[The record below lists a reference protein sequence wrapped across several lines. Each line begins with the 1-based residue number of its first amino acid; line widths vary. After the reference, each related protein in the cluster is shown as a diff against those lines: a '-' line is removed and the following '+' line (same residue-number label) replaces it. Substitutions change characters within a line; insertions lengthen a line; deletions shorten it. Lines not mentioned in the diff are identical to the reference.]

1 MKKLLAAYQPR
12 TRSGRVLASAAMA
25 DSVGSGLFLALIPV
39 FVVAKLGIDPVK
51 VGLVLGAANLFG
63 LLSPLPAGRLSDR
76 FGPGA
81 GVVGVAREPSGRLR
95 GIPVRGLV
103 HRVRG
108 PYVRAEPARPGSS
121 PVQQAF
127 IIQVEPPDER
137 TRSVAIIR
145 TVRNAGMSVGL
156 LLSALA
162 IAVDAYR
169 IAFAFNAASYLVLL
183 LAVWTLRGQAVPR
196 SVPREGEDTRGNVLR
211 DRRYLLMSI
220 GNAVL
225 MLHDSVLFTLI
236 PLWMVTKTAAPVW
249 LVGPLLALNTVL
261 TVLLQVPLTTWA
273 TQVDAARRTLVRS
286 LVPLV
291 GACLLFLAAEPS
303 EAVLAACLAVLAVVV
318 LTFGENLHSVGAFE
332 LAHRLAP
339 EHATGAY
346 LGAFNLGVS
355 AQLAFGPPFMTAV
368 VLRGPVGWVALA
380 VTFVV
385 GGALMMAGS
394 SGVEGKQWVSTS
406 SS

>member
-76 FGPGA
+76 FGPGPVWSVLLASRAVGYA
-81 GVVGVAREPSGRLR
+81 GFLFVGSFTEYAVLTCALSLLDR
-95 GIPVRGLV
+95 
-103 HRVRG
+103 
-108 PYVRAEPARPGSS
+108 GSS

-273 TQVDAARRTLVRS
+273 TQVDARKS
-286 LVPLV
+286 
-291 GACLLFLAAEPS
+291 
-303 EAVLAACLAVLAVVV
+303 VV
-318 LTFGENLHSVGAFE
+318 
-332 LAHRLAP
+332 
-339 EHATGAY
+339 
-346 LGAFNLGVS
+346 
-355 AQLAFGPPFMTAV
+355 
-368 VLRGPVGWVALA
+368 
-380 VTFVV
+380 
-385 GGALMMAGS
+385 
-394 SGVEGKQWVSTS
+394 
-406 SS
+406 